1 MATLKNTTV
10 DDTGFITVA
19 KGTTAQ
25 RPASPTQGMLRYNT
39 SNNVIET
46 YTSSNAWGGLEP
58 PPTISAYS
66 GTINADTNSTIT
78 ITGQNFVSGGVVW
91 ITGAGVS
98 SVDRALTTT
107 FVSTTSC
114 TAVTAAATVNYVG
127 GAAWNVYVVN
137 PSGNQSNTFTGGT
150 VDRDP
155 TWSTASGSLGS
166 IYDGSRSGASFTV
179 VATDPDGQS
188 ITSYDVTSG
197 SLPTNMSLASSTGVI
212 SGTTS
217 AVGTDTTFTF
227 SITPTSS
234 NGFTG
239 PARSFSI
246 TVRAPIAVS
255 YTSTGSG
262 TFSVPTGV
270 TTLQV
275 LSVGAGGA
283 GAGGTGGAGSGG
295 GGGAGG
301 VVIWTAYPATPGG
314 SIPYNVGTGGTR
326 SNFAA
331 PSAGDTRGNAGGP
344 TTFGNITS
352 YGGGYGGGGNGWYNG
367 GPGGSGGGGGPSNN
381 PGGNYSGGPG
391 SQPGMGGQGYGN
403 SGGNGGATATA
414 GGGGGAGG
422 AGSPAGS
429 GNNYGGAGVLIPL
442 TGAYYGGG
450 GGGGQWVSQPGPG
463 GGPGGNGGGG
473 RGGNSGSQNDAQ
485 TGGTNQGGGGGG
497 GSENPVPWGY
507 AAGGGPGY
515 IYIKY

>member
-58 PPTISAYS
+58 PPTISAFS

-78 ITGQNFVSGGVVW
+78 VTGQNFVSGGTVY
-91 ITGAGVS
+91 ITGNAVS
-98 SVDRALTTT
+98 NVDRALTTT

-114 TAVTAAATVNYVG
+114 TAETAAASVNYVG
-127 GAAWNVYVVN
+127 GAAFNVYVVN
-137 PSGNQSNTFTGGT
+137 PSGNQSNSFTGGT

-155 TWSTASGSLGS
+155 TWSTASGSLGN
-166 IYDGSRSGASFTV
+166 IYDGSRTGASFTV
-179 VATDPDGQS
+179 TATDPDGQS
-188 ITSYDVTSG
+188 ITSYAVTSG

-217 AVGTDTTFTF
+217 SVGTDTTFTF

-234 NGFTG
+234 NGFVG

-275 LSVGAGGA
+275 LSVAAGGA
-283 GAGGTGGAGSGG
+283 GGGGTGGAGSGG

-301 VVIWTAYPATPGG
+301 VVIHTSYPVTPGG
-314 SIPYNVGTGGTR
+314 SVPYNVGTGGSR
-326 SNFAA
+326 YPSLA
-331 PSAGDTRGNAGGP
+331 PGQGDLRGTAGGP

-352 YGGGYGGGGNGWYNG
+352 IGGGFGGGGNGWYAG
-367 GPGGSGGGGGPSNN
+367 GPGGSGGGGGPAN
-381 PGGNYSGGPG
+381 GGSGHAGGPG
-391 SQPGMGGQGYGN
+391 SQPGSGGTGYGN
-403 SGGNGGATATA
+403 PGGNGGNTATA
-414 GGGGGAGG
+414 GGGGGAGQ

-450 GGGGQWVSQPGPG
+450 GGGGQWTSSPGPG

-485 TGGTNQGGGGGG
+485 VGGTNQGGGGGG
-497 GSENPVPWGY
+497 GSENPVPAGW